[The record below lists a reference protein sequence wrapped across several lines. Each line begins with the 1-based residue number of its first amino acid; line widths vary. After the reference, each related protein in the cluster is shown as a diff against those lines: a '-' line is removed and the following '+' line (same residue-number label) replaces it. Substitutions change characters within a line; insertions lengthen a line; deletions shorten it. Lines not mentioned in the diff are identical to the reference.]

1 MNQILEVEH
10 QSDYLKGIY
19 KNKVTPKYEPKKE
32 VQRDNEFAKYLKQ
45 KGYNEGQ
52 RAVIK
57 KVYHIHATEDDPKY
71 QYVKGIVKPN
81 RYEVLKQYVYDIESD
96 KNRKGNSI
104 PYSKSRKVKDFL
116 NVNVKGKSREEMLR
130 LYEVFGV
137 SRKVW

>member
-1 MNQILEVEH
+1 M
-10 QSDYLKGIY
+10 
-19 KNKVTPKYEPKKE
+19 TPKYEPKKE

-57 KVYHIHATEDDPKY
+57 KVYRIHATEDDPKY
-71 QYVKGIVKPN
+71 QYVKEIVKPN